1 MNTRK
6 LAASV
11 AALLL
16 ATLGASAA
24 LAADASATSALGPDA
39 ASASTPAAETGGK
52 TRAQVLAEL
61 KEAERTGDD
70 FRLGFITM
78 KMREAYPDRY
88 PQPAEAKTR

>member
-6 LAASV
+6 LAATA

-16 ATLGASAA
+16 STLGASAA
-24 LAADASATSALGPDA
+24 LAADASATSALGSDA
-39 ASASTPAAETGGK
+39 VSAGTATADAGGK

-88 PQPAEAKTR
+88 PQPAEPKTK